1 MSISRPGFALLAV
14 SLWLSGGLS
23 CRNAKAQAL
32 KLIPIP
38 REVSAGAVQSL
49 SAGLQI
55 HCAAP
60 CPAEDTF
67 AIDDLKAWLAAQG
80 IPVNATSPVN
90 ILVARYGTPI
100 ARPIYSDSLP
110 QPLPGGA
117 AAAEMPDEMKT
128 PSANSTGTRKRQRS
142 VHPAA

>member
-14 SLWLSGGLS
+14 SLWLTGGLP

-49 SAGLQI
+49 SGGLQI

-60 CPAEDTF
+60 CAAEDTF
-67 AIDDLKAWLAAQG
+67 AIDDLKTWLAAQG

-90 ILVARYGTPI
+90 LLVARYGMPI
-100 ARPIYSDSLP
+100 ARPIYNDSLP
-110 QPLPGGA
+110 HPPPGA
-117 AAAEMPDEMKT
+117 AAT
-128 PSANSTGTRKRQRS
+128 PGRPGRRARRGRPRRGARPG
-142 VHPAA
+142 H

>member
-1 MSISRPGFALLAV
+1 
-14 SLWLSGGLS
+14 
-23 CRNAKAQAL
+23 L

-49 SAGLQI
+49 SGGLQI

-60 CPAEDTF
+60 CAAEDTF
-67 AIDDLKAWLAAQG
+67 AIDDLKTWLAAQG

-90 ILVARYGTPI
+90 LLVARYGTPI

-117 AAAEMPDEMKT
+117 AAARCP
-128 PSANSTGTRKRQRS
+128 TR
-142 VHPAA
+142 